1 VRRRRSVERE
11 PAAASAPSARE
22 LALAEQ
28 LAATGEIL
36 RIVSTMGPGS
46 RVEPVLEAIVATAA
60 RLCGAEFALA
70 YVRKADGLYHTVAAN
85 RADAELVRYAVEH
98 PLSPGPGSLIGR
110 ATLEGGPVHVE
121 DCLADPDYAYPEFQ
135 RIGRFRTM
143 LGVPLMRDGLAV
155 GALGLLRSTVSP
167 FSQAQIE
174 LVTTFADQAV
184 IAIENVRLFQ
194 EVRARTDELGEALRQ
209 QTATA
214 DVLKVISRST
224 FNLEAVL
231 DTLVESATRLC
242 DADHSWLF
250 LRDGDFFRWAA
261 SFGHGTEVHERI
273 KAYFKPLE
281 VPVNRGSIT
290 GRAALEGRLVH
301 VPDVLA
307 DPDYT
312 WSEAQHIGGYRAAI
326 GVPLFR
332 EGTVIGV
339 IFVAK
344 CLPEPFSASQMELVT
359 TFADQAVIAI
369 ENVRLFDE
377 VQARTRELEEAL
389 EYQTATG
396 DVLNVISRS
405 PAQIQPVLDA
415 IVETARRLCDAYD
428 AVILLRE
435 GEFLSVASHR
445 GPIPVDIAKWPISR
459 GWVTGRAIV
468 DGKPMHVADLQA
480 AAEEF
485 PDGHAM
491 AMRQGHRTL
500 LATPLLR
507 EEVAIGAIVIRRTE
521 VRPFSEKQ
529 IAVLQTFA
537 DQAVI
542 AIENARLFEEVQTRT
557 AELQESLE
565 YQTATSEVLNVI
577 SRSPSDIQPVL
588 DAIAET
594 AQRLCQA
601 ENVFI
606 MRERNGLFHLAS
618 HRNASPEQVEF
629 LTDHPL
635 TPDRSSVCG
644 RVALERRTIHLPDCL
659 ADPEYELRQSQKLG
673 NYRATLGI
681 PLLRDGFVLGVIIL
695 TRSAVHSFAE
705 KQIELVE
712 TFADQAV
719 IAIENVRLF
728 DEVNA
733 RTAELAEALGYQTA
747 TSDVLNVISRSPSEL
762 QPVLEAIVQ
771 TAAGL
776 CSAEYA
782 FIAKCDGEICELVAA
797 NRMQAEHIQ
806 YLARKPIAID
816 RGSVT
821 GRVALEHSTV
831 HIVDVLADPDFKHL
845 EWQRVGRQRTVLGVP
860 LMREGVLLGAILLA
874 RTEVAPFSD
883 KQIELVT
890 TFADQAVIAIEN
902 ARLFEE
908 VQTRTAELTEAL
920 EQQTATSE
928 VLQVISRSAFDLQ
941 TVLDTLVQSAA
952 RLGDADIGTITRQRD
967 GSFFREAL
975 YGFSDEFIE
984 YVRAIPVRPEKG
996 NISGRALLE
1005 GKIVQ
1010 IEDVERDPDYT
1021 WDEAKRT
1028 GRYRTL
1034 LGVPLV
1040 RHGKPIGVMALGRR
1054 EVRPFNQREIDLVT
1068 TFADQAVI
1076 AIENV
1081 RLFDEVQART
1091 RDLEELLQQQT
1102 ATAEVLKV
1110 ISRSTFELQ
1119 PVLDTLVESAAR
1131 LCEADMAAVARQTG
1145 TAFHYAATFGYSPE
1159 LKAYLV
1165 GIPHTPGAGSII
1177 GRTLE
1182 GGSTVHVADV
1192 LADPNYRLRDV
1203 QEKAG
1208 YRTVLC
1214 VPLLRER
1221 TPIGV
1226 VVLTRRAVRPFTDK
1240 QIELV
1245 TTFADQAVIAIENVR
1260 LFDEVQ
1266 ARTGELA
1273 KSVGELQ
1280 ALGEVSQAVNSTLDL
1295 ETVLKTIVAKAV
1307 QLSATDAGA
1316 IYVFSKLRQKFRLRA
1331 TYGMSDA
1338 MIAEIGKQGGVR
1350 LGESYIGAAA
1360 ESGQAVQ
1367 VPDLMTEAASPMR
1380 DLILGAGYRGLL
1392 AVPLL
1397 RPGGIVGA
1405 LVVRRKEPGAFPAST
1420 IDLLQ
1425 TFAAQSVVAIQNA
1438 RLFEDVEARTRE
1450 LAKSLE
1456 ELRAAQE
1463 RLIQTEKLASL
1474 GQLTAGI
1481 AHEIK
1486 NPLNFVNNFAALS
1499 IELIDELKDAIRST
1513 PLDEEQAAELMALLA
1528 GNLGKVVQHGK
1539 RADSIVKNMLL
1550 HSRAGSGERRVA
1562 DINLLVEESL
1572 NLAYHGA
1579 RAEKQGFNVT
1589 IERSL
1594 DPSAGEVDVLPQEI
1608 TRVFLNLISNGFYA
1622 TVKRKERASAAYEPI
1637 LLAATRNLGDR
1648 VEIRIRDNG
1657 TGIPPEV
1664 KEKMFDPFFT
1674 TKPAGEGT
1682 GLGLSLSHDIVVK
1695 QHRGSIEVDTS
1706 PGEYTEF
1713 RSVLPRAAA
1722 SPANDE
1728 VRP

>member
-1 VRRRRSVERE
+1 
-11 PAAASAPSARE
+11 
-22 LALAEQ
+22 
-28 LAATGEIL
+28 
-36 RIVSTMGPGS
+36 MGPGS

-250 LRDGDFFRWAA
+250 LRDGNFFRWAA

-281 VPVNRGSIT
+281 VPVDRGSIT

-344 CLPEPFSASQMELVT
+344 CLPEPFSANQMELVT

-542 AIENARLFEEVQTRT
+542 AMENARLFEEVQTRT

-606 MRERNGLFHLAS
+606 MRKRNGLFHLAS

-635 TPDRSSVCG
+635 TPDRGSVCG

-797 NRMQAEHIQ
+797 NRMQAKHIQ

-1295 ETVLKTIVAKAV
+1295 QTVLKTIVAKAV

-1331 TYGMSDA
+1331 TYGM
-1338 MIAEIGKQGGVR
+1338 
-1350 LGESYIGAAA
+1350 
-1360 ESGQAVQ
+1360 
-1367 VPDLMTEAASPMR
+1367 
-1380 DLILGAGYRGLL
+1380 
-1392 AVPLL
+1392 
-1397 RPGGIVGA
+1397 
-1405 LVVRRKEPGAFPAST
+1405 
-1420 IDLLQ
+1420 
-1425 TFAAQSVVAIQNA
+1425 
-1438 RLFEDVEARTRE
+1438 
-1450 LAKSLE
+1450 
-1456 ELRAAQE
+1456 
-1463 RLIQTEKLASL
+1463 
-1474 GQLTAGI
+1474 
-1481 AHEIK
+1481 
-1486 NPLNFVNNFAALS
+1486 
-1499 IELIDELKDAIRST
+1499 
-1513 PLDEEQAAELMALLA
+1513 
-1528 GNLGKVVQHGK
+1528 
-1539 RADSIVKNMLL
+1539 
-1550 HSRAGSGERRVA
+1550 
-1562 DINLLVEESL
+1562 
-1572 NLAYHGA
+1572 
-1579 RAEKQGFNVT
+1579 
-1589 IERSL
+1589 
-1594 DPSAGEVDVLPQEI
+1594 
-1608 TRVFLNLISNGFYA
+1608 
-1622 TVKRKERASAAYEPI
+1622 
-1637 LLAATRNLGDR
+1637 
-1648 VEIRIRDNG
+1648 
-1657 TGIPPEV
+1657 
-1664 KEKMFDPFFT
+1664 
-1674 TKPAGEGT
+1674 
-1682 GLGLSLSHDIVVK
+1682 
-1695 QHRGSIEVDTS
+1695 
-1706 PGEYTEF
+1706 
-1713 RSVLPRAAA
+1713 
-1722 SPANDE
+1722 
-1728 VRP
+1728 

>member
-1 VRRRRSVERE
+1 VRRRSSGERE
-11 PAAASAPSARE
+11 PAAESAASARE

-28 LAATGEIL
+28 LAATGDIL

-70 YVRKADGLYHTVAAN
+70 YVRKEDGLYHTVAAN

-98 PLSPGPGSLIGR
+98 PLSPGQGSLIGR

-250 LRDGDFFRWAA
+250 LRDGNFFRWAA
-261 SFGHGTEVHERI
+261 SFGHGTEVHDRI
-273 KAYFKPLE
+273 EAYFKPLE
-281 VPVNRGSIT
+281 VPVDRGSIT

-344 CLPEPFSASQMELVT
+344 CLPEPFSANQMELVT

-405 PAQIQPVLDA
+405 PAQIQPVLDT
-415 IVETARRLCDAYD
+415 IVDTARRLCEAYD

-435 GEFLSVASHR
+435 GDYLSVASHR
-445 GPIPVDIAKWPISR
+445 GPIPVDFAKWPISR

-468 DGKPMHVADLQA
+468 DGKPMHVADLEA

-491 AMRQGHRTL
+491 ALRQGHRTL

-507 EEVAIGAIVIRRTE
+507 EDVAIGAIVIRRTE

-542 AIENARLFEEVQTRT
+542 AIENARLFEEVQ
-557 AELQESLE
+557 A
-565 YQTATSEVLNVI
+565 
-577 SRSPSDIQPVL
+577 
-588 DAIAET
+588 
-594 AQRLCQA
+594 
-601 ENVFI
+601 
-606 MRERNGLFHLAS
+606 
-618 HRNASPEQVEF
+618 
-629 LTDHPL
+629 
-635 TPDRSSVCG
+635 
-644 RVALERRTIHLPDCL
+644 
-659 ADPEYELRQSQKLG
+659 
-673 NYRATLGI
+673 
-681 PLLRDGFVLGVIIL
+681 
-695 TRSAVHSFAE
+695 
-705 KQIELVE
+705 
-712 TFADQAV
+712 
-719 IAIENVRLF
+719 
-728 DEVNA
+728 
-733 RTAELAEALGYQTA
+733 
-747 TSDVLNVISRSPSEL
+747 
-762 QPVLEAIVQ
+762 
-771 TAAGL
+771 
-776 CSAEYA
+776 
-782 FIAKCDGEICELVAA
+782 
-797 NRMQAEHIQ
+797 
-806 YLARKPIAID
+806 
-816 RGSVT
+816 
-821 GRVALEHSTV
+821 
-831 HIVDVLADPDFKHL
+831 
-845 EWQRVGRQRTVLGVP
+845 
-860 LMREGVLLGAILLA
+860 
-874 RTEVAPFSD
+874 
-883 KQIELVT
+883 
-890 TFADQAVIAIEN
+890 
-902 ARLFEE
+902 
-908 VQTRTAELTEAL
+908 RTAELTEAL

-1021 WDEAKRT
+1021 WDEAKKT

-1040 RHGKPIGVMALGRR
+1040 RHSKPIGVMALGRR

-1165 GIPHTPGAGSII
+1165 GIPHTPGSGSII

-1182 GGSTVHVADV
+1182 GGNTVHVADV
-1192 LADPNYRLRDV
+1192 LADPKYRMRDV

-1295 ETVLKTIVAKAV
+1295 QTVLKTIVAKAV

-1350 LGESYIGAAA
+1350 LGESYIGAAT

-1380 DLILGAGYRGLL
+1380 DLILSAGYRGLL
-1392 AVPLL
+1392 VVPLL

-1405 LVVRRKEPGAFPAST
+1405 LVVRRKDPGAFPGAT

-1513 PLDEEQAAELMALLA
+1513 PPDEEQAAELMALLA

-1550 HSRAGSGERRVA
+1550 HSRAESGERRVA

-1713 RSVLPRAAA
+1713 RIVLPRSAA

-1728 VRP
+1728 VKR

>member
-1 VRRRRSVERE
+1 MRRRRSVERE

-281 VPVNRGSIT
+281 VPVDRGSIT

-542 AIENARLFEEVQTRT
+542 AIENARLFEEVQDAHRR
-557 AELQESLE
+557 AAESLE

-705 KQIELVE
+705 KQIELV
-712 TFADQAV
+712 AD
-719 IAIENVRLF
+719 
-728 DEVNA
+728 
-733 RTAELAEALGYQTA
+733 
-747 TSDVLNVISRSPSEL
+747 
-762 QPVLEAIVQ
+762 
-771 TAAGL
+771 
-776 CSAEYA
+776 
-782 FIAKCDGEICELVAA
+782 
-797 NRMQAEHIQ
+797 
-806 YLARKPIAID
+806 
-816 RGSVT
+816 
-821 GRVALEHSTV
+821 
-831 HIVDVLADPDFKHL
+831 
-845 EWQRVGRQRTVLGVP
+845 
-860 LMREGVLLGAILLA
+860 
-874 RTEVAPFSD
+874 
-883 KQIELVT
+883 
-890 TFADQAVIAIEN
+890 
-902 ARLFEE
+902 
-908 VQTRTAELTEAL
+908 
-920 EQQTATSE
+920 
-928 VLQVISRSAFDLQ
+928 
-941 TVLDTLVQSAA
+941 
-952 RLGDADIGTITRQRD
+952 
-967 GSFFREAL
+967 
-975 YGFSDEFIE
+975 
-984 YVRAIPVRPEKG
+984 
-996 NISGRALLE
+996 
-1005 GKIVQ
+1005 
-1010 IEDVERDPDYT
+1010 
-1021 WDEAKRT
+1021 
-1028 GRYRTL
+1028 
-1034 LGVPLV
+1034 
-1040 RHGKPIGVMALGRR
+1040 
-1054 EVRPFNQREIDLVT
+1054 
-1068 TFADQAVI
+1068 
-1076 AIENV
+1076 
-1081 RLFDEVQART
+1081 
-1091 RDLEELLQQQT
+1091 
-1102 ATAEVLKV
+1102 
-1110 ISRSTFELQ
+1110 
-1119 PVLDTLVESAAR
+1119 
-1131 LCEADMAAVARQTG
+1131 
-1145 TAFHYAATFGYSPE
+1145 
-1159 LKAYLV
+1159 
-1165 GIPHTPGAGSII
+1165 
-1177 GRTLE
+1177 
-1182 GGSTVHVADV
+1182 
-1192 LADPNYRLRDV
+1192 LR
-1203 QEKAG
+1203 
-1208 YRTVLC
+1208 
-1214 VPLLRER
+1214 
-1221 TPIGV
+1221 
-1226 VVLTRRAVRPFTDK
+1226 
-1240 QIELV
+1240 
-1245 TTFADQAVIAIENVR
+1245 
-1260 LFDEVQ
+1260 
-1266 ARTGELA
+1266 
-1273 KSVGELQ
+1273 
-1280 ALGEVSQAVNSTLDL
+1280 
-1295 ETVLKTIVAKAV
+1295 
-1307 QLSATDAGA
+1307 
-1316 IYVFSKLRQKFRLRA
+1316 
-1331 TYGMSDA
+1331 
-1338 MIAEIGKQGGVR
+1338 
-1350 LGESYIGAAA
+1350 
-1360 ESGQAVQ
+1360 
-1367 VPDLMTEAASPMR
+1367 
-1380 DLILGAGYRGLL
+1380 
-1392 AVPLL
+1392 
-1397 RPGGIVGA
+1397 RPGGD
-1405 LVVRRKEPGAFPAST
+1405 RDRK
-1420 IDLLQ
+1420 
-1425 TFAAQSVVAIQNA
+1425 
-1438 RLFEDVEARTRE
+1438 
-1450 LAKSLE
+1450 
-1456 ELRAAQE
+1456 
-1463 RLIQTEKLASL
+1463 
-1474 GQLTAGI
+1474 
-1481 AHEIK
+1481 
-1486 NPLNFVNNFAALS
+1486 
-1499 IELIDELKDAIRST
+1499 RST
-1513 PLDEEQAAELMALLA
+1513 
-1528 GNLGKVVQHGK
+1528 
-1539 RADSIVKNMLL
+1539 
-1550 HSRAGSGERRVA
+1550 
-1562 DINLLVEESL
+1562 
-1572 NLAYHGA
+1572 
-1579 RAEKQGFNVT
+1579 
-1589 IERSL
+1589 
-1594 DPSAGEVDVLPQEI
+1594 
-1608 TRVFLNLISNGFYA
+1608 
-1622 TVKRKERASAAYEPI
+1622 
-1637 LLAATRNLGDR
+1637 
-1648 VEIRIRDNG
+1648 
-1657 TGIPPEV
+1657 
-1664 KEKMFDPFFT
+1664 
-1674 TKPAGEGT
+1674 
-1682 GLGLSLSHDIVVK
+1682 
-1695 QHRGSIEVDTS
+1695 
-1706 PGEYTEF
+1706 
-1713 RSVLPRAAA
+1713 
-1722 SPANDE
+1722 
-1728 VRP
+1728 VR